1 MKTGAKGKICQAF
14 LELADGKSAQDV
26 TVSELI
32 ARAGINRST
41 FYYHFTGTHEVL
53 EYMMDDFCAQYLS
66 ALMIPRGEVAKS
78 ISKSSQDALEKGVC
92 DYIRKAGHV
101 VPFFLQEPHYRLFA
115 KHFRKAFQDYC
126 QAHRIVQVFPDG
138 HTEQLK
144 RGVFY
149 DYYVHMSCLRLF
161 AVLECW
167 AERNFSETEEDF
179 VHIFDTLHNT
189 SISFQG

>member
-1 MKTGAKGKICQAF
+1 MLF
-14 LELADGKSAQDV
+14 
-26 TVSELI
+26 
-32 ARAGINRST
+32 
-41 FYYHFTGTHEVL
+41 
-53 EYMMDDFCAQYLS
+53 
-66 ALMIPRGEVAKS
+66 
-78 ISKSSQDALEKGVC
+78 
-92 DYIRKAGHV
+92 
-101 VPFFLQEPHYRLFA
+101 PFFFRNRTTGCL
-115 KHFRKAFQDYC
+115 RKAFQDYC
-126 QAHRIVQVFPDG
+126 QAHTIVQVFPDG

-167 AERNFSETEEDF
+167 AERNFSETEADF

>member
-1 MKTGAKGKICQAF
+1 MKTGAKEKICRAF
-14 LELADGKSAQDV
+14 LSLADEKSAEDV

-41 FYYHFTGTHEVL
+41 FYYHFTGTYEVL
-53 EYMMDDFCAQYLS
+53 EYMMDDFCTQYLS
-66 ALMIPRGEVAKS
+66 ALMIPRGEVAMS
-78 ISKSSQDALEKGVC
+78 ISKSSQNSLEKGVC
-92 DYIRKAGHV
+92 DYIREAGHV

-115 KHFRKAFQDYC
+115 NRFRKAFQDYC
-126 QAHRIVQVFPDG
+126 RAHTIVQVFPDG

-149 DYYVHMSCLRLF
+149 DYYVHMSCLQLF

-179 VHIFDTLHNT
+179 IHIFDTLHNT

>member
-1 MKTGAKGKICQAF
+1 MKTGAKGKICQAL

-32 ARAGINRST
+32 ARAGINRLR
-41 FYYHFTGTHEVL
+41 FIIILPAHEVL

-101 VPFFLQEPHYRLFA
+101 VPFFFRNRTTGCLRNTSEKPFRTTAKRTRLF
-115 KHFRKAFQDYC
+115 RC
-126 QAHRIVQVFPDG
+126 SP
-138 HTEQLK
+138 T
-144 RGVFY
+144 
-149 DYYVHMSCLRLF
+149 
-161 AVLECW
+161 
-167 AERNFSETEEDF
+167 
-179 VHIFDTLHNT
+179 DTLNSSGAECFT
-189 SISFQG
+189 TITYT

>member
-1 MKTGAKGKICQAF
+1 
-14 LELADGKSAQDV
+14 
-26 TVSELI
+26 
-32 ARAGINRST
+32 
-41 FYYHFTGTHEVL
+41 
-53 EYMMDDFCAQYLS
+53 MMEDFCAQYLS

-126 QAHRIVQVFPDG
+126 QAHTIVQVFPDG

-149 DYYVHMSCLRLF
+149 DYYIHMSCLRLF

>member
-1 MKTGAKGKICQAF
+1 MKTGAKGKICQAL

-41 FYYHFTGTHEVL
+41 FYYHFTGTHEAL

-92 DYIRKAGHV
+92 GFSPCSNAGPSGISVRRKRILST
-101 VPFFLQEPHYRLFA
+101 FLTHFTTRRYR
-115 KHFRKAFQDYC
+115 FRAEELSPVSRVGDRRWYSVMITQC
-126 QAHRIVQVFPDG
+126 PDAAS
-138 HTEQLK
+138 
-144 RGVFY
+144 RPR
-149 DYYVHMSCLRLF
+149 S
-161 AVLECW
+161 
-167 AERNFSETEEDF
+167 
-179 VHIFDTLHNT
+179 
-189 SISFQG
+189 

>member
-1 MKTGAKGKICQAF
+1 MKTGAKRKICQAL

-53 EYMMDDFCAQYLS
+53 EYMMDDFCAQDLS

-126 QAHRIVQVFPDG
+126 QAHTIVQV
-138 HTEQLK
+138 L
-144 RGVFY
+144 
-149 DYYVHMSCLRLF
+149 SLI
-161 AVLECW
+161 
-167 AERNFSETEEDF
+167 
-179 VHIFDTLHNT
+179 HI
-189 SISFQG
+189 

>member
-1 MKTGAKGKICQAF
+1 MLF
-14 LELADGKSAQDV
+14 
-26 TVSELI
+26 
-32 ARAGINRST
+32 
-41 FYYHFTGTHEVL
+41 
-53 EYMMDDFCAQYLS
+53 
-66 ALMIPRGEVAKS
+66 
-78 ISKSSQDALEKGVC
+78 
-92 DYIRKAGHV
+92 
-101 VPFFLQEPHYRLFA
+101 PFFLQEPHYRLFA

-126 QAHRIVQVFPDG
+126 QAHTIVQVFPDG